1 MVFGKEHF
9 ISCGHATIAEFV
21 ICGGGAGLGTVDCGV
36 VTLNVFVNNCLGSLP
51 LLCIGV
57 FGGGRARLGQQT
69 SSLAGGKSAG
79 ASWDLLLLHINVK
92 LNSSNCSGRSAR
104 QIILGEIK

>member
-1 MVFGKEHF
+1 M
-9 ISCGHATIAEFV
+9 EF
-21 ICGGGAGLGTVDCGV
+21 
-36 VTLNVFVNNCLGSLP
+36 VTLNIFLDNSLGFLPFCVFG
-51 LLCIGV
+51 G

-92 LNSSNCSGRSAR
+92 LNSSDGSKISVW
-104 QIILGEIK
+104 